1 MCVCFDDGF
10 FLEFRIH
17 PLSSAGIKFF
27 SVFMAPFFV
36 VMRRVGANSETG
48 DANVDWTDILCRQ
61 EVMRSADVSSVA

>member
-1 MCVCFDDGF
+1 
-10 FLEFRIH
+10 
-17 PLSSAGIKFF
+17 
-27 SVFMAPFFV
+27 MAPFFV